1 MKCLVRVL
9 WRESNDCFA
18 NVLVVA
24 YNIRIRMM
32 KNVVLNFPVYVV
44 SPYQV

>member
-18 NVLVVA
+18 NVLIVA
-24 YNIRIRMM
+24 NNIRLRMM
-32 KNVVLNFPVYVV
+32 KNVVLNFPIDII
-44 SPYQV
+44 SAH